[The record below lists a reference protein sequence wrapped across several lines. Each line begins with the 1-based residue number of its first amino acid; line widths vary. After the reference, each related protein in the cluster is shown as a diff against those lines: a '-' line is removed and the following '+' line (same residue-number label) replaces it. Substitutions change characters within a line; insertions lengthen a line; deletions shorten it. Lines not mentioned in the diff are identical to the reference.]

1 MKKAVLVAGA
11 GLALAGLVLA
21 GCNGSS
27 GSSGGNASSKKV
39 ASADRARVDAAVEK
53 VFPALIR
60 IYVVRK
66 AHRDGREMK
75 LLAAGSG
82 AIISPEGYA
91 ITNHHVVGKAKY
103 IRVTLSNREE
113 VEADLI
119 GSDALSDLAI
129 IKLKPETMRKPV
141 EKFPFARF
149 GDSSKVRVGDVV
161 LAMGS
166 PGALSQSVTRGVVAN
181 TKLILPGGG
190 NRLDGE
196 RVGSVVRWIAHDAQ
210 IFGGNSGGP
219 LVSLDG
225 EIIGI
230 NEIGVAALGGAI
242 PSDLAKYVAG
252 ELIKHGRV
260 PRSTAGLELRP
271 LLRSSGLTEGV
282 LVNGVLKGLPAQKAG
297 LKPGDIVTSYDGMPV
312 LVRWGEE
319 LPAFTRMV
327 LETPVGKTVEV
338 AALRNGKKLAFKLT
352 TVERGKARN
361 EDVEVRSWGATFKDL
376 TPIAARERK
385 RKNTDGVLVGSIR
398 PGGACGQ
405 AKPQVRP
412 GDVVVQVGTRTVKD
426 LAEFIAVTAEM
437 TKGRTEPVSTVVAFE
452 RDSARLL
459 TAAKIGPPEEPNR
472 APEVRKAWFSAGV
485 QVFTR
490 DLARAMKLK
499 GKKGV
504 LVTQIYPGNTAE
516 KAGFELGDIIT
527 HLDGQPIDASQPED
541 ANVFPAMVRRYKIG
555 SKAEMTVLRDGQRK
569 KIAVELVRAPIPVRE
584 MKRFKDEVF
593 EFTGRNLA
601 YMDRATQKWSKKQK
615 GVFVAA
621 VVMAGWAA
629 LAGLKG
635 GDLLLTVDGKPVDD
649 VSRLEKVMK
658 ALRRSRPRRVTFFVR
673 RGIHT
678 RYLEIEP
685 DWGESK

>member
-1 MKKAVLVAGA
+1 MKRTLLRAGA
-11 GLALAGLVLA
+11 GLALVGLVLV

-27 GSSGGNASSKKV
+27 GKGSSAATV
-39 ASADRARVDAAVEK
+39 ISADRAQVDAAVEK

-66 AHRDGREMK
+66 AHRGGRAMK
-75 LLAAGSG
+75 FLAAGSG

-91 ITNHHVVGKAKY
+91 ITNHHVVGKARY

-141 EKFPFARF
+141 KQFPFASF

-166 PGALSQSVTRGVVAN
+166 PGAISQSVTRGVVAN

-242 PSDLAKYVAG
+242 PSNLAKYVSAQ
-252 ELIKHGRV
+252 LIKHGRV
-260 PRSTAGLELRP
+260 PRSTAGMELRP
-271 LLRSSGLTEGV
+271 LLRSSSLSAGV
-282 LVNGVLKGLPAQKAG
+282 LVNGVIKGLPAGKAG
-297 LKPGDIVTSYDGMPV
+297 LKPGDIVTSYDGKPV

-319 LPAFTRMV
+319 LPAFTRMI
-327 LETPVGKTVEV
+327 LETPVGKTVAV
-338 AALRNGKKLAFKLT
+338 TALRNGKELAFKLT
-352 TVERGKARN
+352 TVERGKARD
-361 EDVEVRSWGATFKDL
+361 EDLEIRSWGATFRNL

-385 RKNTDGVLVGSIR
+385 RKNADGVLVGSIR

-412 GDVVVQVGTRTVKD
+412 GDVIVKIGAKEIKSLED
-426 LAEFIAVTAEM
+426 LTAITSWLIAG
-437 TKGRTEPVSTVVAFE
+437 KTEPVSTVVAFE
-452 RDSARLL
+452 RHNARLL
-459 TAAKIGPPEEPNR
+459 TAVKIGPPEEPNR
-472 APEVRKAWFSAGV
+472 APEVRKAWFPAKV

-504 LVTQIYPGNTAE
+504 LLTQIYPGNTAE
-516 KAGFELGDIIT
+516 KAGFKLGDIIT
-527 HLDGQPIDASQPED
+527 HLDGQSIDASQPED
-541 ANVFPAMVRRYKIG
+541 ANVFPAMIRRYKIG
-555 SKAEMTVLRDGQRK
+555 SKAEMTVLRGGQRK
-569 KIAVELVRAPIPVRE
+569 KIEVELVRAPVPVRE
-584 MKRFKDEVF
+584 MKRYKDEVF

-621 VVMAGWAA
+621 VEMAGWAA
-629 LAGLKG
+629 LAGLRG

-658 ALRRSRPRRVTFFVR
+658 ALRKSRPRQVTFFVR

-678 RYLEIEP
+678 RYLELEP
-685 DWGESK
+685 HWEKSK